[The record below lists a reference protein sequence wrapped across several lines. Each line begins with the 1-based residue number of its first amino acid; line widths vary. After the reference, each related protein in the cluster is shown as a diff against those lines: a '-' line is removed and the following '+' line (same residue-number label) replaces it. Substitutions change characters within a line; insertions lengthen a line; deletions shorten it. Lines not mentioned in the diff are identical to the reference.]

1 MKKLAVVIFA
11 ALLTASVFAGCDKKD
26 TPPKETRSA
35 VHTDAA
41 PSEVTTEAPAVTT
54 EAPTANIGIGGSR
67 PNYFTKEYHFVYT
80 SIPGELIDQVGD
92 DNFQKW
98 LEEDLNYNPGA
109 VGKID
114 SKPLYIYDFIKHFNI
129 SKEDFIAADKVAG
142 GKYRQFTDG
151 MIDALY
157 SDDQS
162 EINRYFVSPF
172 SFLVGNTIYTPEWI
186 CNHSH
191 EEVNAVG
198 ISDQAIAD
206 KMGMWKADFTAEQF
220 EQLKEFCESNSISYT
235 LDVDENTLGD
245 SVDPNTSRI
254 TPPATGTDTAPSED
268 TES

>member
-1 MKKLAVVIFA
+1 MKKIAVVIFA

-109 VGKID
+109 VGKNRLKA
-114 SKPLYIYDFIKHFNI
+114 SLYIRFHKALQHFQRR
-129 SKEDFIAADKVAG
+129 FHRR
-142 GKYRQFTDG
+142 RQ
-151 MIDALY
+151 
-157 SDDQS
+157 S
-162 EINRYFVSPF
+162 RRR
-172 SFLVGNTIYTPEWI
+172 
-186 CNHSH
+186 
-191 EEVNAVG
+191 
-198 ISDQAIAD
+198 
-206 KMGMWKADFTAEQF
+206 
-220 EQLKEFCESNSISYT
+220 
-235 LDVDENTLGD
+235 
-245 SVDPNTSRI
+245 PNTANS
-254 TPPATGTDTAPSED
+254 P
-268 TES
+268 TE